1 MMPIHVMMD
10 DVVYRVKCHARFYD
24 GDIGELLFAA

>member
-1 MMPIHVMMD
+1 MMPIHVMID

-24 GDIGELLFAA
+24 GDGELLFAA